1 MLDYLG
7 RYTHRV
13 AISNDRLVKM
23 EDGQVTFGWKDYR
36 RDYRPRTMTLEA
48 AEFMRRFLMHVLPT
62 GFQRLRQY
70 GLLANRQR
78 AVKLAVCRRL
88 LSVAEGAAESQARPA
103 GEQAEYAAV
112 SGESRARCPMCQ
124 TGRLQRGEVIA
135 PVRVVGGGSGVPFG
149 GARLDTS

>member
-1 MLDYLG
+1 
-7 RYTHRV
+7 
-13 AISNDRLVKM
+13 M

-88 LSVAEGAAESQARPA
+88 L
-103 GEQAEYAAV
+103 
-112 SGESRARCPMCQ
+112 
-124 TGRLQRGEVIA
+124 RLCSKI
-135 PVRVVGGGSGVPFG
+135 S
-149 GARLDTS
+149 